1 MLLKQLFDND
11 SFTFTYLLAD
21 ESSGKAALIDPVLNN
36 VDTYIQMIQM
46 LGLKLELGID
56 THVHADHITAL
67 GALRKKTGCSTYIGN
82 VGDIACADNGLA
94 DGLII
99 SLGAYRLHVI
109 YTPGHTDDS
118 YSFLIQ
124 NDLQRYLFTGDT
136 LLIRGS
142 GRTDFQNG
150 NPEDLYHSL
159 HDKLMTLPE
168 DTVVYPG
175 HDYNGKLQSTVGEEK
190 KHNPRINLSSK
201 AEFIAHMN
209 NLNLPD
215 PKLMD
220 VAVSANRTCGNG

>member
-1 MLLKQLFDND
+1 MLVKQLFDDD
-11 SFTFTYLLAD
+11 SFTYSYLLAD
-21 ESSGKAALIDPVLNN
+21 ENSGEVAVIDPVRNN
-36 VDTYIQMIQM
+36 IDSYMQLIQK
-46 LGLKLELGID
+46 LGLTLTVGID

-82 VGDIACADNGLA
+82 VGDIDCADNGLK
-94 DGLII
+94 DGLVI
-99 SLGAYRLHVI
+99 SVGACQIDVI

-118 YSFLIQ
+118 FCFLIQ
-124 NDLQRYLFTGDT
+124 DDLQQYLFTGDT
-136 LLIRGS
+136 LLIGGS
-142 GRTDFQNG
+142 GRTDFQKG
-150 NPEDLYHSL
+150 SAEDLYHSL

-190 KHNPRINLSSK
+190 RHNPRINLSSK
-201 AEFIAHMN
+201 AEFVEHMN

-220 VAVSANRTCGNG
+220 VAVSANRSCGKG